1 MDGQRKQKRKIY
13 HAERYQANRDSV
25 KEKAL
30 ANYYANR
37 EQRLKQKKVY
47 YQRKKMEG
55 LLNATK

>member
-1 MDGQRKQKRKIY
+1 MDEQGKLKRKIY
-13 HAERYQANRDSV
+13 QAERYQANRESI

-37 EQRLKQKKVY
+37 EQRLKQKKEY

-55 LLNATK
+55 LV